1 MKSFKFFLSEG
12 RKNAKL
18 KVQQRLNTLQT
29 LEKWSSSPDIHI
41 SYTAMRKIGVNP
53 KSKFM
58 DTPLAVYAYPLKEI
72 WADIQNEGVRNVK
85 FAANTSKF
93 IYVLK
98 ERGQKLKDVS
108 DYTKSNLTS
117 DLAKIRGL
125 VSDEVYSKALEDF
138 QKTVGSENFPP
149 YRHLQYF
156 IYRIASASN
165 KRSIA
170 GIAATMSSI
179 LSQLGYSGFSD
190 RKGTGQIHPAEEI
203 QTYFLSPKAYE
214 VVDVIEIKDI
224 DTKDVEIRDMSDYL
238 KKNASKLSNDDIIK
252 IVWKDFSLA
261 RYMGTPRTE
270 VLKVFMDKNQ
280 AERWKSKQSRSD
292 DPDYD
297 GKDYIA
303 AENPMQGTEML
314 FYYDKLPEDLL
325 SWGVSHPNT
334 MVSNSFIHW
343 MKVKKY
349 KPSDS
354 FVAAN
359 IKHNA
364 GLIKLLPTVSKA
376 VAKAVI
382 KHHGYQYTISD
393 LSAKMSEKD
402 IIDILGGIQ
411 NFDVSSIFNYHEPVA
426 KFLYNQLMK
435 NKNPSD
441 NDIDIVA
448 SYIQKSGRN
457 PQMDLINGLKT
468 KFPNY
473 DFTQIGGWAFWKR

>member
-1 MKSFKFFLSEG
+1 MRSFKSFLNEA
-12 RKNAKL
+12 RRNASL
-18 KVQQRLNTLQT
+18 KAQERMNALDTLA
-29 LEKWSSSPDIHI
+29 KWASSPDVHI
-41 SYTAMRKIGVNP
+41 SYTAIRKIGVNP

-72 WADIQNEGVRNVK
+72 WSDIQREGVRNVQ

-108 DYTKSNLTS
+108 DYTKANLEA
-117 DLAKIRGL
+117 DLKKIRGM
-125 VSDEVYSKALEDF
+125 VSAEVYDNAMSSIIATSSVNKNL
-138 QKTVGSENFPP
+138 P
-149 YRHLQYF
+149 YRYLQSF
-156 IYRIASASN
+156 IYQVALKSKKTIS
-165 KRSIA
+165 
-170 GIAATMSSI
+170 GTAATISSI
-179 LSQLGYSGFSD
+179 LSQLGYVGFSD
-190 RKGTGQIHPAEEI
+190 RSGTGQIHPAEEI
-203 QTYFLSPKAYE
+203 QSFFLTPKAYE
-214 VVDVIEIKDI
+214 VVDIIEIKDL
-224 DTKDVEIRDMSDYL
+224 DVKDAEIRDMADYL
-238 KKNASKLSNDDIIK
+238 KKNASKLSDDEIIK

-261 RYMGTPRTE
+261 RYMGSPRTE
-270 VLKVFMDKNQ
+270 VLKVFMDKTQ
-280 AERWKSKQSRSD
+280 AERWKSKQNKND

-297 GKDYIA
+297 GKDYVA
-303 AENPMQGTEML
+303 AENTMYGSQIL

-325 SWGVSHPNT
+325 SWGVSHPDI

-343 MKVKKY
+343 MKVKRY

-359 IKHNA
+359 IKNNA
-364 GLIKLLPTVSKA
+364 GLINLLPTVSKA

-382 KHHGYQYTISD
+382 KYHGYQYTIGD

-402 IIDILGGIQ
+402 IIDVLGGIQ

-441 NDIDIVA
+441 SEIAIVA
-448 SYIQKSGRN
+448 SYIQKGSKN
-457 PQMDLINGLKT
+457 PQMDLINGLKA
-468 KFPNY
+468 KFPDY
-473 DFTQIGGWAFWKR
+473 DFTQIGRWDFWKR